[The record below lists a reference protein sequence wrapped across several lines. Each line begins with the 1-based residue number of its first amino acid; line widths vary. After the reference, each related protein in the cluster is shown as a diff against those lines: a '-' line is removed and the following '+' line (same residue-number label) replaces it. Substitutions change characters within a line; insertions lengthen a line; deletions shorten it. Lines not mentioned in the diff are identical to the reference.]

1 MSSTRKCFLNFLIFN
16 FLKFVKQNN
25 LKLKDKKPSKIAFS
39 HVGCEKNLVDTEHM
53 QGLLDQEGYEI
64 GSNID
69 DANVVVVN
77 TCSFIETAREE
88 SIRKI
93 LEYTNQGK
101 EVIVA
106 GCMAQH
112 FKEQL
117 LKEIP
122 EIKGLVGTGDYQ
134 KIAKVINKVEE
145 GEIVSEVSKI
155 PEFIADEAMP
165 RFVEKNK
172 FVAYLRIAEGCDYNC
187 AFCIIPKLR
196 GPQRSRTIESIVA
209 EAKILAKQGI
219 QEIILISQITTNY
232 GQDIY
237 GKPSL
242 SKLLDELSKVS
253 VPWIRIHYAYPTGL
267 TDEVIRAFKESKNI
281 VPYFDLP
288 LQHSHPDVLKRMN
301 RPWQASLNE
310 SILGKIKEEIPCAV
324 LRTSIIV
331 GFPGE
336 KKEHFQHLLEF
347 LIRHKFDHVGVF
359 IFSPEEG
366 TQAFGLPNRVS
377 QDVAE
382 ARKDNIISVQQDI
395 SKNKNHSY
403 VGTRMKI
410 LVEKI
415 SDNNELIGRS
425 YHFAPEIDGNVILS
439 IKDNNDLENC
449 IGKFVEANIY
459 FADEYDLYGET
470 IKIF

>member
-1 MSSTRKCFLNFLIFN
+1 M
-16 FLKFVKQNN
+16 KQNN
-25 LKLKDKKPSKIAFS
+25 QDIKEKKLSKVAFS
-39 HVGCEKNLVDTEHM
+39 HVGCEKNLVDTQHM
-53 QGLLDQEGYEI
+53 QGLLDKEGYQV
-64 GSNID
+64 GNNIE
-69 DANVVVVN
+69 DANIVVVN

-93 LEYTNQGK
+93 LEYTNKGK

-112 FKEQL
+112 FKEEL

-134 KIAKVINKVEE
+134 KIAKVMNGLEN
-145 GEIVSEVSKI
+145 GEIVNEVSKT
-155 PEFIADEAMP
+155 PEFIADEKIP
-165 RFVEKNK
+165 RFVDENQ

-196 GPQRSRTIESIVA
+196 GPQRSRTIESIVT
-209 EAKILAKQGI
+209 EAKSLAEKGI
-219 QEIILISQITTNY
+219 KEIILISQITTNY

-237 GKPSL
+237 GKPTL
-242 SKLLDELSKVS
+242 AKLLDELSKVS

-288 LQHSHPDVLKRMN
+288 LQHSHPDVLKSMN

-310 SILGKIKEEIPCAV
+310 SILSKIREEIPSAV
-324 LRTSIIV
+324 LRTSLIV

-336 KKEHFQHLLEF
+336 KKEHFQHLLDF
-347 LIRHKFDHVGVF
+347 LDKHKFDHVGVF
-359 IFSPEEG
+359 VFSPEEG
-366 TQAFGLPNRVS
+366 TKAFVLPNRVS
-377 QDVAE
+377 SKVSE
-382 ARKDNIISVQQDI
+382 ARKDNIISFQQKI

-403 VGTRMKI
+403 IGSKMKI

-415 SDNNELIGRS
+415 SSNNELIGRS
-425 YHFAPEIDGNVILS
+425 YHFAPEIDGNVIIS
-439 IKDNNDLENC
+439 IDDINQPKNF
-449 IGKFVEANIY
+449 IGKFVEAKIS
-459 FADEYDLYGET
+459 FADEYDLYGEF
-470 IKIF
+470 ISVL

>member
-1 MSSTRKCFLNFLIFN
+1 
-16 FLKFVKQNN
+16 VKQNSFN
-25 LKLKDKKPSKIAFS
+25 VKEKKLSKIAFS

-53 QGLLDQEGYEI
+53 QGLLDKEGYEVD
-64 GSNID
+64 SNIN
-69 DANVVVVN
+69 DANIVVVN

-112 FKEQL
+112 FKDEL
-117 LKEIP
+117 IKEIP

-134 KIAKVINKVEE
+134 KIAKVLARVEK
-145 GEIVSEVSKI
+145 GEIVNEVSKI
-155 PEFIADEAMP
+155 PEFIADEEMP
-165 RFVEKNK
+165 RFVDKNK
-172 FVAYLRIAEGCDYNC
+172 FVAYLRIAEGCNYNC

-196 GPQRSRTIESIVA
+196 GPQRSRTIDSIIS
-209 EAKILAKQGI
+209 EAKSLAKQGI

-242 SKLLDELSKVS
+242 AKLLNELSKVQI
-253 VPWIRIHYAYPTGL
+253 PCIRIHYANPTGL
-267 TDEVIRAFKESKNI
+267 TDEVIRAFKDSKNI

-288 LQHSHPDVLKRMN
+288 LQHSHPDVLKSMN

-310 SILGKIKEEIPCAV
+310 SILEKIREEIPSAV
-324 LRTSIIV
+324 LRTSLIV

-336 KKEHFQHLLEF
+336 KKEHFEHLLAF
-347 LIRHKFDHVGVF
+347 LDRHKFDHVGVF

-366 TQAFGLPNRVS
+366 TAAFDLPNKVS
-377 QDVAE
+377 PEVAE
-382 ARKDNIISVQQDI
+382 ARKDNVISVQQNI
-395 SKNKNHSY
+395 SKDKNQSY
-403 VGTRMKI
+403 VGSKMKI

-415 SDNNELIGRS
+415 SENNELIGRS
-425 YHFAPEIDGNVILS
+425 YNFAPEIDGTVILS
-439 IKDNNDLENC
+439 VKDKIDLKNY
-449 IGKFVEANIY
+449 IGKFVEANIS

-470 IKIF
+470 IKIM

>member
-1 MSSTRKCFLNFLIFN
+1 
-16 FLKFVKQNN
+16 VKQNSLN
-25 LKLKDKKPSKIAFS
+25 VKEKKLSKIAFS

-53 QGLLDQEGYEI
+53 QGLLDKEGYEVD
-64 GSNID
+64 SNIN

-112 FKEQL
+112 FKDEL
-117 LKEIP
+117 INEIP

-134 KIAKVINKVEE
+134 KIAKVLDRVEK
-145 GEIVSEVSKI
+145 GEIVNEVSKI
-155 PEFIADEAMP
+155 PEFIADEEMP
-165 RFVEKNK
+165 RLVTKNK
-172 FVAYLRIAEGCDYNC
+172 FVAYLRIAEGCNYNC
-187 AFCIIPKLR
+187 AFSIIPKLR
-196 GPQRSRTIESIVA
+196 GPHRSRTIESIVL
-209 EAKILAKQGI
+209 EAKSLAKKGI

-242 SKLLDELSKVS
+242 AKLLNELSKVPI
-253 VPWIRIHYAYPTGL
+253 PWIRIHYAYPAGL
-267 TDEVIRAFKESKNI
+267 TDEVIRAFKDSKNI

-288 LQHSHPDVLKRMN
+288 LQHSHPDVLKSMN

-310 SILGKIKEEIPCAV
+310 SILEKIREEIPSAV
-324 LRTSIIV
+324 LRTSLIV

-336 KKEHFQHLLEF
+336 KKEHFEHLLEF
-347 LIRHKFDHVGVF
+347 LYRHKFDHVGVF

-366 TQAFGLPNRVS
+366 TAAFDLPN
-377 QDVAE
+377 
-382 ARKDNIISVQQDI
+382 
-395 SKNKNHSY
+395 
-403 VGTRMKI
+403 
-410 LVEKI
+410 
-415 SDNNELIGRS
+415 
-425 YHFAPEIDGNVILS
+425 
-439 IKDNNDLENC
+439 
-449 IGKFVEANIY
+449 
-459 FADEYDLYGET
+459 
-470 IKIF
+470 

>member
-1 MSSTRKCFLNFLIFN
+1 
-16 FLKFVKQNN
+16 VKQNKQN
-25 LKLKDKKPSKIAFS
+25 VKEKKISKVAFS

-53 QGLLDQEGYEI
+53 QGLLDKEGYEV
-64 GSNID
+64 GSNLE

-88 SIRKI
+88 SVRKI

-112 FKEQL
+112 FKEEL
-117 LKEIP
+117 FKEIP

-134 KIAKVINKVEE
+134 KIAKVINRVEK
-145 GEIVSEVSKI
+145 GEIVNEVSKI
-155 PEFIADEAMP
+155 PEFIADEKIP
-165 RFVEKNK
+165 RLVDKNK
-172 FVAYLRIAEGCDYNC
+172 FVAYVRIAEGCDYNC

-196 GPQRSRTIESIVA
+196 GPQRSRSIESIVS
-209 EAKILAKQGI
+209 EAKNLAAQGI

-242 SKLLDELSKVS
+242 AKLLNELSKVS

-267 TDEVIRAFKESKNI
+267 TDEVIQAFKNSSNI

-288 LQHSHPDVLKRMN
+288 LQHSHPEVLKSMN

-310 SILGKIKEEIPCAV
+310 SILSKIREQIPSAV
-324 LRTSIIV
+324 LRTSLIV

-336 KKEHFQHLLEF
+336 NKQHFQHLLDF
-347 LIRHKFDHVGVF
+347 LHRHMFDHVGVF

-366 TQAFGLPNRVS
+366 TRAFDLPNRVP
-377 QDVAE
+377 AE
-382 ARKDNIISVQQDI
+382 VSDARKDNIISIQQTI
-395 SKNKNHSY
+395 SYNRNQLY
-403 VGTRMKI
+403 VGSKI
-410 LVEKI
+410 KVLIEKI
-415 SDNNELIGRS
+415 SENDELIGRS
-425 YHFAPEIDGNVILS
+425 YHFAPEVDGNVILS
-439 IKDNNDLENC
+439 IIGNEDKKNYV
-449 IGKFVEANIY
+449 GKFVEADIC
-459 FADEYDLYGET
+459 FADEYDLYGQV
-470 IKIF
+470 IRII

>member
-1 MSSTRKCFLNFLIFN
+1 M
-16 FLKFVKQNN
+16 KQNN
-25 LKLKDKKPSKIAFS
+25 LNLKDKKLSKIAFS

-53 QGLLDQEGYEI
+53 QGLLDKEGYEI

-112 FKEQL
+112 FKEEL

-134 KIAKVINKVEE
+134 KIAKVINKVEK
-145 GEIVSEVSKI
+145 GEVVSEVSKI

-196 GPQRSRTIESIVA
+196 GPQRSRTIESIVS
-209 EAKILAKQGI
+209 EAKSLVKQGI

-242 SKLLDELSKVS
+242 AKLLDELSKVS

-288 LQHSHPDVLKRMN
+288 LQHSHPDILKNMN
-301 RPWQASLNE
+301 RPWQASLNA
-310 SILGKIKEEIPCAV
+310 SILGKIKKEIPSAV

-336 KKEHFQHLLEF
+336 TKDHFQHLLEF
-347 LIRHKFDHVGVF
+347 LIRHEFDHVGVF
-359 IFSPEEG
+359 LFSPEEG
-366 TQAFGLPNRVS
+366 TKAFELPNRVS
-377 QDVAE
+377 QDVAQ
-382 ARKDNIISVQQDI
+382 ARKDNIISVQQNI
-395 SKNKNHSY
+395 SKNKNQSY
-403 VGTRMKI
+403 VGLKMKI

-439 IKDNNDLENC
+439 IKDNDDFKNY
-449 IGKFVEANIY
+449 IGKFVEANIC
-459 FADEYDLYGET
+459 FADEYDLYGEV
-470 IKIF
+470 IKVL

>member
-1 MSSTRKCFLNFLIFN
+1 M
-16 FLKFVKQNN
+16 KQNSLN
-25 LKLKDKKPSKIAFS
+25 VKEKKLSKIAFS

-53 QGLLDQEGYEI
+53 QGLLDKEGYEVD
-64 GSNID
+64 SNIN

-112 FKEQL
+112 FKDEL

-134 KIAKVINKVEE
+134 KIAKVLDRVEK
-145 GEIVSEVSKI
+145 GEIVNEVSKI
-155 PEFIADEAMP
+155 PEFIADEEMP
-165 RFVEKNK
+165 RFVDKNK
-172 FVAYLRIAEGCDYNC
+172 FVAYLRIAEGCNYNC

-196 GPQRSRTIESIVA
+196 GPQRSRTIESIVS
-209 EAKILAKQGI
+209 EAKSLAKKGI

-242 SKLLDELSKVS
+242 AKLLNELSKVPI
-253 VPWIRIHYAYPTGL
+253 PWIRIHYAYPTGL
-267 TDEVIRAFKESKNI
+267 TDEVIRAFKNSKNI

-288 LQHSHPDVLKRMN
+288 LQHSHPDVLKSMN

-310 SILGKIKEEIPCAV
+310 SILEKIREEIPSAV
-324 LRTSIIV
+324 LRTSLIV

-336 KKEHFQHLLEF
+336 KKEHFEHLLEF
-347 LIRHKFDHVGVF
+347 LDRHKFDHVGVF

-366 TQAFGLPNRVS
+366 TAAFHLPNKVS
-377 QDVAE
+377 PEVAE
-382 ARKDNIISVQQDI
+382 ARKDNVISVQQNI
-395 SKNKNHSY
+395 SKDKNQTY
-403 VGTRMKI
+403 VGSKMKI

-425 YHFAPEIDGNVILS
+425 YNFAPEIDGTVILS
-439 IKDNNDLENC
+439 VKDKIDLKNY
-449 IGKFVEANIY
+449 IGKFVEANIS

-470 IKIF
+470 IKIL